1 MNAVPLILSERGGS
15 LESTRRGH
23 VVVVNDRGDL
33 VHSIGDDEY
42 CTFYR
47 SAVKPFQVLPLM
59 ESDFFESFGFEDR
72 HVAVMVASHS
82 SQPEHSKVVREVLRK
97 AGVTEADLEC
107 GAHAPAHEPSRDRLA
122 RAGRTPGA
130 IHNNCSGKHA
140 GMLALAK
147 GNGWPLTG
155 YIHADH
161 PVQIA
166 ARRAVEEVTGVT
178 LDDARSGIDGCGIP
192 THSASIR
199 GLAHGFA
206 RMATGAFEGRRKA
219 AMVRVRESMMK
230 FPVLIAGEGRSDT
243 DLMAA
248 RPGAVFSKVGAK
260 GVLGMGIPERGLGVA
275 IKIED
280 GFLADIGLAAMHV
293 LRLLGIAPWNMENGG
308 SGATT
313 QIVRNWAGREVGT
326 DYADF
331 VFEEPVLIE
340 AVGAGINRE
349 AV

>member
-1 MNAVPLILSERGGS
+1 M
-15 LESTRRGH
+15 ESTRRGH
-23 VVVVNDRGDL
+23 VVVVNDRGEL
-33 VHSIGDDEY
+33 VYSIGDDEY
-42 CTFYR
+42 RTFYR

-72 HVAVMVASHS
+72 HIAIMVASHS
-82 SQPEHSKVVREVLRK
+82 SQPEHTKVVREVLKK

-122 RAGRTPGA
+122 RAGRTAGV

-147 GNGWPLTG
+147 GNGWPLAG
-155 YIHADH
+155 YIRADH

-166 ARRAVEEVTGVT
+166 ARRAVEEVTGVV
-178 LDDARSGIDGCGIP
+178 LDDAHSGIDGCGIP
-192 THSASIR
+192 AHFAPIR

-206 RMATGAFEGRRKA
+206 RMATGSFEGKRKA
-219 AMVRVRESMMK
+219 AMMRVRESMMK
-230 FPVLIAGEGRSDT
+230 FPLLVAGEGRGDT
-243 DLMAA
+243 DVMAA

-260 GVLGMGIPERGLGVA
+260 GILGMGIPERGLGVA

-293 LRLLGIAPWNMENGG
+293 LRLLGISPWDAEGG
-308 SGATT
+308 GRGATT
-313 QIVRNWAGREVGT
+313 QVVRNWAGNEVGT
-326 DYADF
+326 DFSDF
-331 VFEEPVLIE
+331 TFEEPVVME
-340 AVGAGINRE
+340 TVNAGSAASPSDTGIGS
-349 AV
+349 ATPV